1 MRKMLS
7 IILVLAMVIAMST
20 GCQKSQDDKVA
31 DNTQTTD
38 KSKTEEDKKDQVKEP
53 DVKTEDTDDTKEDEN
68 ESVYIAAIAA
78 EAGIPYFTTM
88 QWGAMDAAKDHN
100 VELYWTGPAEW
111 DFTKQMPFIDGA
123 LATNPDALMLV
134 PTDSSAMIT
143 YVEEWMADGLPVIC
157 TDAVLEEH
165 VDLVGYNSDPYSGG
179 AEAAR
184 IFFEMNGEGG
194 VYLPV
199 GTNPGAY
206 GANLRVQGFVETIK
220 EIDPTGTVLEV
231 VYPGNDANKAAELV
245 SAAITGNP
253 DMSGVFVATSAPASG
268 AASAVIEAGKQ
279 GVIKIASFDADPQQ
293 VLDLRNGLYD
303 VLIAQDPYQMG
314 YDAIMNLAKYV
325 RGEVTEADFPEDGVQ
340 HYTMVSITRDNI
352 DSPEVEHYKYIGELS
367 EAGY

>member
-1 MRKMLS
+1 MKKTLS
-7 IILVLAMVIAMST
+7 IILVMTMFMVISV
-20 GCQKSQDDKVA
+20 GCQK
-31 DNTQTTD
+31 TD
-38 KSKTEEDKKDQVKEP
+38 TNEDKAAEPAEVTAVPDSEEKDTAEVTEGTEKE
-53 DVKTEDTDDTKEDEN
+53 TEKETKVEI

-88 QWGAMDAAKDHN
+88 QWGAMDAAADYN

-111 DFTKQMPFIDGA
+111 DFNKQMPYIDGA

-143 YVEEWMADGLPVIC
+143 YVDEWMSEGLPVIC

-199 GTNPGAY
+199 GTNPGAF
-206 GANLRVQGFVETIK
+206 GANLRVQGFAETIK
-220 EIDPTGTVLEV
+220 ELDPTGTVLEV

-279 GVIKIASFDADPQQ
+279 GEIKIASFDADPQQ
-293 VLDLRNGLYD
+293 VLDLKDGVYD

-325 RGEVTEADFPEDGVQ
+325 RGEITEADFPEDGVV
-340 HYTMVSITRDNI
+340 HYSMVAITRDNV